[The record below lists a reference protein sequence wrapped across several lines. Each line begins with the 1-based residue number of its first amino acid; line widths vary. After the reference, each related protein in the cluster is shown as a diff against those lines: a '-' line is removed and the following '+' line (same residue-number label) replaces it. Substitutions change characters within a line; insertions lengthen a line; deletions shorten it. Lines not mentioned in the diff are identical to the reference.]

1 MRFFSAANLS
11 LAFVLLGTPLF
22 YIGILSQL
30 GDPYPRPSPEVLARA
45 RFYSLVYVNLG
56 AVLLI
61 FSLWLSGRAFSSA
74 PRRSLVAFALSAASV
89 FAFWLI

>member
-11 LAFVLLGTPLF
+11 LAFVLLGAPLF
-22 YIGILSQL
+22 YVGMLSQL
-30 GDPYPRPSPEVLARA
+30 GDPYPMPSPEVMAQA

-56 AVLLI
+56 VALLI
-61 FSLWLSGRAFSSA
+61 SSLWLSGRAFSST
-74 PRRSLVAFALSAASV
+74 PRRSLVALALSAASV